1 MIIDFSITNFGPIK
15 SEQTLSFEATS
26 DDTHEDFYIYE
37 PIPGLRLLKFA
48 MLYGPNASGKST
60 ILEALN
66 FLRNLILNP
75 KDKKSDLLD
84 FEPFLF
90 DEKTPKESSLL
101 KISFVT
107 NSIKYVYNVEFNQH
121 FILKEE
127 LSYFPNG
134 RISKFFSRETNT
146 ENNLSIISF
155 GGKIKVSKASLTI
168 LKGNTISNNTVLG
181 AFLKSNVDISEL
193 SIVQDWFSQ
202 NLMAL
207 INPNDSLFAW
217 TSNKISDDVAFR
229 DKVVEIMNK
238 ADVQISSIEIDK
250 RKKDISDIDFATL
263 ERIISSSD
271 IEQLKKSGSITL
283 KNIIFHHTVTN
294 NDSSKIYKLPKHLES
309 LGTKRFYELSGILVT
324 LIQGNK
330 VSCIDEIESSLHSD
344 LMKYFI
350 LMHLANSSSSQL
362 IITTHNLS
370 LLEEKDIL
378 RNDAVW
384 FTQKQKDGATEL
396 YSLDDFDSSVFRKG
410 ASLINSYRI
419 GKLGATPNLG
429 SIFLKE

>member
-1 MIIDFSITNFGPIK
+1 M
-15 SEQTLSFEATS
+15 
-26 DDTHEDFYIYE
+26 
-37 PIPGLRLLKFA
+37 
-48 MLYGPNASGKST
+48 
-60 ILEALN
+60 
-66 FLRNLILNP
+66 
-75 KDKKSDLLD
+75 
-84 FEPFLF
+84 
-90 DEKTPKESSLL
+90 
-101 KISFVT
+101 T

-146 ENNLSIISF
+146 ENSLSIISF
-155 GGKIKVSKASLTI
+155 GSTIKVPKASLTI
-168 LKGNTISNNTVLG
+168 LNGNTISNNTVLG

-238 ADVQISSIEIDK
+238 ADVQISSIEIDE
-250 RKKDISDIDFATL
+250 RKKDIIL
-263 ERIISSSD
+263 
-271 IEQLKKSGSITL
+271 
-283 KNIIFHHTVTN
+283 HHTVIN

-344 LMKYFI
+344 LMMHFI

>member
-90 DEKTPKESSLL
+90 DENTPKESSLL

-146 ENNLSIISF
+146 ENSLSIISF
-155 GGKIKVSKASLTI
+155 GGKIKVPKASLTI

-250 RKKDISDIDFATL
+250 RKKDIIL
-263 ERIISSSD
+263 
-271 IEQLKKSGSITL
+271 
-283 KNIIFHHTVTN
+283 HHTVTN
-294 NDSSKIYKLPKHLES
+294 NDSSKIYKLPKYLES

-362 IITTHNLS
+362 IITTHNLY

-429 SIFLKE
+429 SIFLKK